1 MRVRSLLF
9 LIALTSLS
17 AWAVPAPAAT
27 ATLSVDMPTVATA
40 PALKPDLSD
49 PVWQKAVKVQ
59 LGFDRLIHGAAA
71 EATTAYLLTDGK
83 SMFVAFDATQTRTPI
98 VMNQR
103 TNNVGVDTDDEVK
116 VSLWPGGRNGINY
129 QFIATPAAVK
139 YQYSTENSNYEPSW
153 DAVAATKSNGY
164 IVVMRI
170 PLSVM
175 RGAQPTWL
183 LNITRYEPT
192 TGALYAWSG
201 GENFQGTTDV
211 NYAEP
216 LLNMPKVAAVRPKP
230 RVGLYTLADQRS
242 PALGGFTS
250 RAGADLAI
258 PVTSG
263 TSIVAA
269 LHPDFSNV
277 ENDQQTI
284 SPTAFRRFYSETRP
298 FFTQGAN
305 YYNVYECDACPN
317 ENSLYSP
324 SIPTPRDGYALE
336 GHEGVLNF
344 GAFDAVGVGRN
355 DAAESLVFKN
365 TPGNLFISSQRV
377 SVNMP
382 GLKDDTLQFGAKWD
396 DLKHRFI
403 YANYGTET
411 GSLVTDPSQ
420 AKFEEIGGGYYTAN
434 TFTGGGLR
442 KIGAQYNPYDGFVGN
457 QAIAGWSVFS
467 NHNWYPRGGFVK
479 QINGYISF
487 DRYKDTT
494 GLGKALEDQGTGI
507 DIVTRKLW
515 EYGTNIGSDYF
526 LIVDPT
532 TKIATVTPITQ
543 QSTFLIY
550 HSGTATPTKIALSTG
565 IFGDG
570 RLNAWNRTTTFS
582 IARRFFVTLQAY
594 DTQQFLRTGVNTQWL
609 ERFSVAYAQ
618 GPDASIAFGVRRI
631 IGAGPLLG
639 GSQDLSCVAGCSN
652 ISFAY
657 HKKFGFNELYVAY
670 GDPSQLNTR
679 AQFLVKL
686 IRYVG
691 AEKGT

>member
-1 MRVRSLLF
+1 MRGRSLLF
-9 LIALTSLS
+9 LIAFTSNAWATPARAASASLS
-17 AWAVPAPAAT
+17 
-27 ATLSVDMPTVATA
+27 LEMPTVGTA
-40 PALKPDLSD
+40 PAMRADLTD
-49 PVWQKAVKVQ
+49 PAWQKAAKVQ
-59 LGFDRLIHGAAA
+59 LGYDRLVHGAAV
-71 EATTAYLLTDGK
+71 EPTTAYLLTDGK
-83 SMFVAFDATQTRTPI
+83 AMYVAFDATQTRTPI

-139 YQYSTENSNYEPSW
+139 YQYSTENSNYEPTW
-153 DAVAATKSNGY
+153 DAVAATKKNGY
-164 IVVMRI
+164 VVVMRI
-170 PLSVM
+170 PLAVM

-183 LNITRYEPT
+183 LNMTRYEPT
-192 TGALYAWSG
+192 TGALYTWSG

-216 LLNMPKVAAVRPKP
+216 LLDMPKVAAVRPKP
-230 RVGLYTLADQRS
+230 RFGLYTLADQQS

-284 SPTAFRRFYSETRP
+284 SPTAFRRFYNETRP
-298 FFTQGAN
+298 FFTQGSN
-305 YYNVYECDACPN
+305 YYNVYECDSCPN
-317 ENSLYSP
+317 EGSLYTP
-324 SIPTPRDGYALE
+324 SIPTPRDGYAIE
-336 GHEGVLNF
+336 GHEGVLSF
-344 GAFDAVGVGRN
+344 GGFDAVGVGRN
-355 DAAESLVFKN
+355 DAAQSLVFKN

-382 GLKDDTLQFGAKWD
+382 GLKDDTLQFGTKWD
-396 DLKHRFI
+396 DLKHRFV
-403 YANYGTET
+403 YANYGTESGT
-411 GSLVTDPSQ
+411 LVTDPGQ
-420 AKFEEIGGGYYTAN
+420 ARFEEIGGGYYTAN

-442 KIGAQYNPYDGFVGN
+442 KIGAQYNPYDGFFSNSG
-457 QAIAGWSVFS
+457 IAGWSIFS

-479 QINGYISF
+479 QINGYVVF

-515 EYGTNIGSDYF
+515 EFSTNVGSDYF
-526 LIVDPT
+526 LVNG
-532 TKIATVTPITQ
+532 AMTPITQ
-543 QSTFLIY
+543 QSTTIRY
-550 HSGTATPTKIALSTG
+550 HSGTATPTFVQLATG
-565 IFGDG
+565 IFGGG
-570 RLNAWNRTTTFS
+570 RLNAWDRSTTFS
-582 IARRFFVTLQAY
+582 IDRRFFVTLEAY
-594 DTQQFLRTGVNTQWL
+594 DTQQFLATGVNTQWL
-609 ERFSVAYAQ
+609 DRFSVAYAQ
-618 GPDASIAFGVRRI
+618 GPDASIAIGIRRI

-639 GSQDLSCVAGCSN
+639 TSQDLSCVGGCSN

-657 HKKFGFNELYVAY
+657 HKKFGLNELYMAY